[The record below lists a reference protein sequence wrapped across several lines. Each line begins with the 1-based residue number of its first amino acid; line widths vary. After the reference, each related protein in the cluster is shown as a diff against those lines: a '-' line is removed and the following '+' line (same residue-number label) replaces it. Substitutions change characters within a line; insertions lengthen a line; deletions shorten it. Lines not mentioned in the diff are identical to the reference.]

1 MAPDGLKRRPVDGEV
16 EAAGQT
22 HGPDHPQPVFGEPL
36 MRVPDGPD
44 QAPAQVFPAVH
55 QVDDAI
61 LHRVVHHRVDGEV
74 PSLDVLFQGAV
85 TDVDGMAAVVVG
97 TVATEGG
104 DLERIAVHYHDHGAE
119 LRSDGNG
126 VGKDALYR
134 LGGGA
139 GGDVVVFGR
148 SAQKPVAHAST
159 GQVGFVP
166 GLAET
171 LDDMESLVVL

>member
-1 MAPDGLKRRPVDGEV
+1 MGVA
-16 EAAGQT
+16 
-22 HGPDHPQPVFGEPL
+22 
-36 MRVPDGPD
+36 DGPD